1 MQELVNAVV
10 IDDDTDDL
18 LGISTA
24 LAKQGISTIP
34 IHYQGSSKAKE
45 AYAACEKAAQALPR
59 IIITDIQMNDG
70 GSTPTKTDLGNVT
83 GCLEKIVSKTA
94 GPYIILAWTSI
105 PDHFSSLKEYVEEYF
120 QKKTIRLPLYFDRI
134 CKSECKKRGE
144 YNADAIL
151 EKFSNHLEKQLQLKA
166 LMHWERTIFNSAIGS
181 VNDLFKT
188 CNASS
193 QSIASILKALA
204 DGVAG
209 RNLPDFESVA
219 INEALSYLLKDKVGQ
234 SNFNTESKDI
244 WKKAITNEKAG
255 LNDVAKHHLN
265 SLLHFDGKPSQDI
278 ICPGDLWK
286 ISREDDFFKL
296 ITNNDHKNQIDRLK
310 EEFIIF
316 DENGYKLQQRISKAR
331 KDDYKRKLKSQL
343 KSTYTDIKQQAKKN
357 ISIVAIEISPIC
369 DFSNKKKALKSL
381 ALGIMIPAEKLTKQV
396 CLKKS
401 DSIIICPMLYDGKEN
416 FIALSAKYILSMS
429 ESKILDRSLDNQKIL
444 RVRESIL
451 QSWIHKLSSYNSRIG
466 TVSFQ

>member
-1 MQELVNAVV
+1 LQELVNAVV
-10 IDDDTDDL
+10 IDDNTDDL

-34 IHYQGSSKAKE
+34 IHYQGSSQAQKA
-45 AYAACEKAAQALPR
+45 YDACKGAAQALPR

-70 GSTPTKTDLGNVT
+70 GAAPTKTDLGNVAR
-83 GCLEKIVSKTA
+83 CLEEIVSNIA

-105 PDHFSSLKEYVEEYF
+105 PNHFSSLQEYVEKYF
-120 QKKTIRLPLYFDRI
+120 KKKNIPAPLYFDSI
-134 CKSECKKRGE
+134 CKNECKKRGE
-144 YNADAIL
+144 YNADIIL
-151 EKFSNHLEKQLQLKA
+151 KKFSNHLEKQLQLKA

-181 VNDLFKT
+181 VNDLLET
-188 CNASS
+188 CNASD
-193 QSIASILKALA
+193 QSIASILRALA

-234 SNFNTESKDI
+234 SNFNSKSKDI
-244 WKKAITNEKAG
+244 WKNAITSEKAS

-265 SLLHFDGKPSQDI
+265 SLLHFDNNPSKDI
-278 ICPGDLWK
+278 ICPGDLWE
-286 ISREDDFFKL
+286 ISKEEDFFKL
-296 ITNNDHKNQIDRLK
+296 ISANDHKNQIDRLK
-310 EEFIIF
+310 EEFIVF

-331 KDDYKRKLKSQL
+331 KHDYKVKLKSQL
-343 KSTYTDIKQQAKKN
+343 KSTYTDVKKQAKQN
-357 ISIVAIEISPIC
+357 IKIVAIEISPIC

-381 ALGIMIPAEKLTKQV
+381 ALGIIIPSENLTKHV
-396 CLKKS
+396 HLKRS
-401 DSIIICPMLYDGKEN
+401 DSIITCPILLDGKEN

-429 ESKILDRSLDNQKIL
+429 ESKILEPSLGNQKIL

-451 QSWIHKLSSYNSRIG
+451 QSWIHKLTSYNSRIG
-466 TVSFQ
+466 TVSF